1 MLATALVAQNIAF
14 GVIALMMAYC
24 AIRVVTTDN
33 LVRAALFL
41 VGVLAGVAGLYILLA
56 AEFVAA
62 VQIIVYIGAVVV
74 LFLFGIMLTKAQI
87 GKAAHLTGDKWPIG
101 LGIAVI
107 MAGTLGYVLI
117 KAFGTQMVDERR
129 AIGRTAAVA
138 DSIFS
143 TYLIPFE
150 VISILLLAALIGA
163 IVLAKKD

>member
-1 MLATALVAQNIAF
+1 MVAQNIAF
-14 GVIALMMAYC
+14 GIMAALMAFC

-41 VGVLAGVAGLYILLA
+41 VGVLAGVAGIYILLA

-101 LGIAVI
+101 LCIAVV
-107 MAGTLGYVLI
+107 MAGTLGYVLL
-117 KAFGTQMVDERR
+117 KAFGNQKVDE
-129 AIGRTAAVA
+129 GRTIGTSALVS
-138 DSIFS
+138 DSIFG